1 MRARILVSLAALAL
15 AVPLRAAEVE
25 IDDATARLRA
35 TREWFGTDS
44 AGRVRILEAAR
55 RERDR
60 YAMGTN
66 RAGSAAPSLA
76 TVSNSS
82 FVSLGPASAE
92 FAFNGARYEEVD
104 SGRVRQILPHPTDP
118 DVLYLSTS
126 GGGVWKTYSAR
137 SPTVQWEPITDALGT
152 TTVGTLAMD
161 PSNPDILFLGFGD
174 PFDVHQPGIT
184 RSTDGGGTWSAPL
197 SLLATYVFAGRPTY
211 RLTAGAVTD
220 IKVDPLNS
228 LVVLA
233 TTDVGLF
240 RSTDGGTSWT
250 HIPLSSGTASFFY
263 MWSLAY
269 AGNDTWLVTGQAAD
283 ITTPTPASG
292 GGLGLWKSTDDGATW
307 RYATNALPFGE
318 LTASTAGRG
327 TLATAQSTLLEPAS
341 ARIYLLAATSR
352 GTAQAD
358 VYRSDD
364 GGLSFQSLH
373 VNSSGTPRNP
383 NAHQRSLDVLHGQA
397 WFNQALA
404 VDPADPDTV
413 FVGGQFAMV
422 RSTDAGRTWSVIS
435 DWFPQDPEGG
445 GLQRAYVHADL
456 HAFAVGAD
464 RTFYAGSDGGLSV
477 SSQDDPTTSALDG
490 DAARVVFTSAR
501 NQGLVTHLVYTVA
514 CAPDTWPDHPAARAF
529 IVGGLQ
535 DNGTRLRVGETST
548 FNQVLGGDGI
558 GVALSRS
565 AQVDATGYVVPRMFL
580 ASRAGNI
587 VRSSDGGRTFDS
599 FTNGLG
605 PLPFFV
611 RIARD
616 AGGDTAPDLF
626 LTFSAAPSSF
636 YKWQDGEAGWTSV
649 PASVHWQDSSADTN
663 GFVTPDGLVVGMRN
677 LTAHPNRAGTWAAVS
692 NRFAYLTTDFGVHW
706 LASVQP
712 KPDPRSVIGSHLL
725 SSIEFDRTDSSGKT
739 YYITSVASSLVD
751 DQSNLFPYPSDFGH
765 LFRTVDGGL
774 TWQSLGVQGA
784 EADRLPAV
792 GVNVIKL
799 DPGDPATLYAGTQI
813 GLYRSIDSGATWSR
827 FGGETLPLVDV
838 RDLCISPGSQRLV
851 AATFGRGFWQIDT
864 SAGAAPAGVRGL
876 GDTNFDSRIDG
887 EDLIDLADGFGAPQS
902 SPVYRWQA
910 DLVGTSYGIDQAD
923 LDGLLAKFGGR
934 P

>member
-15 AVPLRAAEVE
+15 GLPAGAAEVE
-25 IDDATARLRA
+25 VDDATARLRA

-44 AGRVRILEAAR
+44 AGRARILEAAR

-66 RAGSAAPSLA
+66 RAGPAAPTLA
-76 TVSNSS
+76 TVSSSS
-82 FVSLGPASAE
+82 FVSLGPTSAQ

-118 DVLYLSTS
+118 DVLYLATS

-137 SPTVQWEPITDALGT
+137 SPTVQWEPITDALGA

-184 RSTDGGGTWSAPL
+184 RSTDGGGTWSAPV
-197 SLLATYVFAGRPTY
+197 LLQATYVFGTTY
-211 RLTAGAVTD
+211 QLTAGAVTD

-228 LVVLA
+228 AVVLA

-240 RSTDGGTSWT
+240 RSTDGGASWT
-250 HIPLSSGTASFFY
+250 HLPLSSGSAGFFY

-292 GGLGLWKSTDDGATW
+292 GSLGLWRSTDDGATW
-307 RYATNALPFGE
+307 RYATDAFPFGE
-318 LTASTAGRG
+318 PTAKAAGRG

-341 ARIYLLAATSR
+341 ARIYLLTANSR
-352 GTAQAD
+352 GSAQAD

-373 VNSSGTPRNP
+373 VNASGVPRNP
-383 NAHQRSLDVLHGQA
+383 NGHQRSLDVLRGQA
-397 WFNQALA
+397 WYNQALA
-404 VDPADPDTV
+404 VDPGNPDTV
-413 FVGGQFAMV
+413 FIGGQFSMA
-422 RSTDAGRTWSVIS
+422 RSTDAGRTWWMIS
-435 DWFPQDPEGG
+435 DWFPVDPEHEVP
-445 GLQRAYVHADL
+445 RSYVHADL

-477 SSQDDPTTSALDG
+477 STQDDPTASALDG
-490 DAARVVFTSAR
+490 DPSRVLFSSAR
-501 NQGLVTHLVYTVA
+501 NQGLVTHLVYSVA
-514 CAPDTWPDHPAARAF
+514 CAPDTWPLNEPAVRAF

-535 DNGTRLRVGETST
+535 DNGTRLRAGESSI
-548 FNQVLGGDGI
+548 FNQVLGGDGV

-565 AQVDATGYVVPRMFL
+565 ALVDASGYVVPEMFL
-580 ASRAGNI
+580 AARAGDI
-587 VRSSDGGRTFDS
+587 ARSRDGGRTFES
-599 FTNGLG
+599 FTKDLG

-616 AGGDTAPDLF
+616 AGRPAAPDLF

-636 YKWQDGEAGWTSV
+636 YKWQVGESGWTN
-649 PASVHWQDSSADTN
+649 ASGTVRWQDSGGAETN
-663 GFVTPDGLVVGMRN
+663 GFVTPAGLAVGLRN
-677 LTAHPNRAGTWAAVS
+677 LTAHPDQEGTWAAVS
-692 NRFAYLTTDFGVHW
+692 NRFAYVTTDFGAHW

-712 KPDPRSVIGSHLL
+712 KPNPASAIGAHLL
-725 SSIEFDRTDSSGKT
+725 SSVEFDRTDLSGKT
-739 YYITSVASSLVD
+739 YYITTVASSLVD
-751 DQSNLFPYPSDFGH
+751 GESNLFPYPANFGH
-765 LFRTVDGGL
+765 LFRTIDGGL
-774 TWQSLGVQGA
+774 HWESLGVKGA
-784 EADRLPAV
+784 ATDQLPAV
-792 GVNVIKL
+792 GVNIVKV
-799 DPGDPATLYAGTQI
+799 DPGDPATFYAGTQI
-813 GLYRSIDSGATWSR
+813 GLYRSSDSGATWSR
-827 FGGETLPLVDV
+827 FGGGTLPLVDV
-838 RDLCISPGSQRLV
+838 RDLCLTPGSQRLV

-864 SAGAAPAGVRGL
+864 LAGAAPAGVRGL

-887 EDLIDLADGFGAPQS
+887 EDLIDLADGFGALQS

-910 DLVGTSYGIDQAD
+910 DLVGTSYGIDDAD
-923 LDGLLAKFGGR
+923 LNGLLAKFGGR

>member
-1 MRARILVSLAALAL
+1 VRARILVSLAALAL

-118 DVLYLSTS
+118 DVLYLATS

-137 SPTVQWEPITDALGT
+137 SPAVQWEPITDALGT

-197 SLLATYVFAGRPTY
+197 PLLATYVFGATTY

-228 LVVLA
+228 LVVLV

-250 HIPLSSGTASFFY
+250 HLRLNSGAAGFFY

-307 RYATNALPFGE
+307 RYATDALPFGE
-318 LTASTAGRG
+318 LTASAAGRG

-341 ARIYLLAATSR
+341 ARIYLLAATSG

-373 VNSSGTPRNP
+373 VNSSGAPRNP

-404 VDPADPDTV
+404 VDPANPDTV

-435 DWFPQDPEGG
+435 DWFPQDPGGG

-514 CAPDTWPDHPAARAF
+514 CAPDTWPDLPAARAF

-580 ASRAGNI
+580 ASRAGSI

-616 AGGDTAPDLF
+616 AGRDLAPDLF
-626 LTFSAAPSSF
+626 VTFSAAPSSF
-636 YKWQDGEAGWTSV
+636 YKWQDGEAGWTSIS
-649 PASVHWQDSSADTN
+649 ASVHWQDSSADTN
-663 GFVTPDGLVVGMRN
+663 GFVTPGGLVVGMRN
-677 LTAHPNRAGTWAAVS
+677 LTAHPNREGTWAAVS
-692 NRFAYLTTDFGVHW
+692 NRFAYLTTDFGAHW

-712 KPDPRSVIGSHLL
+712 KPDPRSVIGAHLL
-725 SSIEFDRTDSSGKT
+725 SSVEFDRTDPSGKT
-739 YYITSVASSLVD
+739 YYITTVASSLVGLE
-751 DQSNLFPYPSDFGH
+751 SNLFPYPSDFGH

-774 TWQSLGVQGA
+774 TWQSLGVQGTA
-784 EADRLPAV
+784 TDRLPAV
-792 GVNVIKL
+792 GVNVIKV
-799 DPGDPATLYAGTQI
+799 DPGDSATLYAGTQI

-827 FGGETLPLVDV
+827 FGGGTLPLVDV
-838 RDLCISPGSQRLV
+838 RDLCISLGRQRLV

-864 SAGAAPAGVRGL
+864 SAGASPAGVRGL

-902 SPVYRWQA
+902 SPFYRWQA
-910 DLVGTSYGIDQAD
+910 DLVGTSYGIDQTD

>member
-1 MRARILVSLAALAL
+1 VRARILVSLAALAL
-15 AVPLRAAEVE
+15 AVPAGAAEVE
-25 IDDATARLRA
+25 VDDASARLRA
-35 TREWFGTDS
+35 TSEWFGTDS
-44 AGRVRILEAAR
+44 AGRARILEAGR

-66 RAGSAAPSLA
+66 RAGSAAPTLA
-76 TVSNSS
+76 RVSNSS
-82 FVSLGPASAE
+82 FVSLGPTSAK

-104 SGRVRQILPHPTDP
+104 SGRVRQILPHPADS

-174 PFDVHQPGIT
+174 PFDVQQPGIT

-197 SLLATYVFAGRPTY
+197 ALLAAYVFGGTTY

-250 HIPLSSGTASFFY
+250 HLPLNSGTAGFFY

-269 AGNDTWLVTGQAAD
+269 AGNDTWLATGQVAD
-283 ITTPTPASG
+283 ITIPTPASG
-292 GGLGLWKSTDDGATW
+292 GGLGLWRSTDDGATW
-307 RYATNALPFGE
+307 RYATDALPSGE
-318 LTASTAGRG
+318 PTANAAGRG

-364 GGLSFQSLH
+364 AGLSFQSLQ
-373 VNSSGTPRNP
+373 VNSSRAPRNP
-383 NAHQRSLDVLHGQA
+383 NAHQRSLDVLRAQA
-397 WFNQALA
+397 WYNQALA
-404 VDPADPDTV
+404 VDPANPDTV

-435 DWFPQDPEGG
+435 DWFPLDPESGVH
-445 GLQRAYVHADL
+445 RAYVHADL

-477 SSQDDPTTSALDG
+477 STQDDPTSSALDG
-490 DAARVVFTSAR
+490 DPARVVFTSAR

-514 CAPDTWPDHPAARAF
+514 CAPDTWPPNEPAARAF

-535 DNGTRLRVGETST
+535 DNGTRLRFGETSI
-548 FNQVLGGDGI
+548 FNQVLGGDGV

-565 AQVDATGYVVPRMFL
+565 ARVDATGYVVPKMFL
-580 ASRAGNI
+580 ASRPGNI
-587 VRSSDGGRTFDS
+587 VRSSDGGRTFES
-599 FTNGLG
+599 FTQGLG

-616 AGGDTAPDLF
+616 VGRESAPDLF

-636 YKWQDGEAGWTSV
+636 YQWQDGEARWTN
-649 PASVHWQDSSADTN
+649 ASGTVHWQDSGADTN
-663 GFVTPDGLVVGMRN
+663 GFVTPAGLAVGLRN
-677 LTAHPNRAGTWAAVS
+677 LTAHPDREGTWAAVS
-692 NRFAYLTTDFGVHW
+692 NRFAYLTTDFGAHW

-712 KPDPRSVIGSHLL
+712 KPDPAQVIGAHLL
-725 SSIEFDRTDSSGKT
+725 SSVEFERTDLSGKT
-739 YYITSVASSLVD
+739 YYITTVASSLVD
-751 DQSNLFPYPSDFGH
+751 GESNLFPYPANFGH
-765 LFRTVDGGL
+765 LFRTIDGGL
-774 TWQSLGVQGA
+774 HWESLGVQGA
-784 EADRLPAV
+784 ATDRLPAV
-792 GVNVIKL
+792 GVNVIKA
-799 DPGDPATLYAGTQI
+799 DPGDRATLYAGTQI

-827 FGGETLPLVDV
+827 FGGGTLPLVDV

-851 AATFGRGFWQIDT
+851 AATYGRGFWQIDT
-864 SAGAAPAGVRGL
+864 SAGASPAGVRGL

-887 EDLIDLADGFGAPQS
+887 EDLIDLADGFDASQS

-910 DLVGTSYGIDQAD
+910 DLEGTTYGINDAD